1 MSAASVGKFISTLLA
16 SREQAHVFHLR
27 TKSYA
32 AHKALQAYYEGIVP
46 LLDDYAETY
55 MGSAGRLIQFPST
68 TLNRRVNTNANNTK
82 VYFRLLFN
90 RVSRMKLPKNSY
102 LQNIRDEIEALIKQT
117 LYMLTLNGAA
127 KNKNRR

>member
-1 MSAASVGKFISTLLA
+1 MSAALVGKFISTLLA

-90 RVSRMKLPKNSY
+90 RVSRMKLPKSSY

-117 LYMLTLNGAA
+117 LYMLTLNGA
-127 KNKNRR
+127 KR

>member
-1 MSAASVGKFISTLLA
+1 MSAASVGKFISALLA

-46 LLDDYAETY
+46 LLDNYAETY

-90 RVSRMKLPKNSY
+90 RVKRMKLPKNSY

-127 KNKNRR
+127 KNRR

>member
-1 MSAASVGKFISTLLA
+1 MSAALVGKFISTLLA

-90 RVSRMKLPKNSY
+90 RVSRMKLPKSSY

-117 LYMLTLNGAA
+117 LYMLTLNGVS